1 MREHTV
7 LRQHTFTRTHTHTHT
22 HTYRFSAS
30 ISRPP
35 PLERLLLRES
45 LSLSPPLSPSSP
57 QTFAG
62 SAGSREASASPASS
76 GCLLASSGSLTPDR
90 RGGDGVSPRA
100 APPRTRNP
108 HPQTQTRNC
117 RKPEQ
122 LAPPASALNRRRMP
136 AHAPICMHIYIY
148 MCIYTCVCVCIY
160 IYIYMHIY
168 ICIDVHT
175 RVYVH
180 THVIRVMQEARARTA
195 GGGWSTR
202 AGAGGSSPRARAWRR
217 GSAGG
222 NAGKGCACWVRA

>member
-1 MREHTV
+1 MHVGMRLCVCVCVFVCVYIHVMCVCTYILCVYIYERAHSSPPAHLYT
-7 LRQHTFTRTHTHTHT
+7 HARTHTHTHT

-108 HPQTQTRNC
+108 HPQTQTRNF

-148 MCIYTCVCVCIY
+148 MCIYTCVCVCVC
-160 IYIYMHIY
+160 IY
-168 ICIDVHT
+168 ICIYT
-175 RVYVH
+175 Y
-180 THVIRVMQEARARTA
+180 I
-195 GGGWSTR
+195 
-202 AGAGGSSPRARAWRR
+202 
-217 GSAGG
+217 
-222 NAGKGCACWVRA
+222 